1 MKIEEFSQ
9 IVSNIDGE
17 RDIKTLKIWENII
30 REILIIFINLG
41 KRKKEKST
49 KADQQK
55 ND

>member
-9 IVSNIDGE
+9 MVSNIDDE
-17 RDIKTLKIWENII
+17 RDIKNLKLWENII
-30 REILIIFINLG
+30 REILIILINLG
-41 KRKKEKST
+41 KKKKEKST